1 MQTIGFS
8 LAIVRVE
15 KKTGAELKG
24 KGYNIVIK
32 KGKVNVKGKG
42 ISKINSL
49 YGFKAMEEI
58 GLRTAISKAYSDLL
72 DRAENFGFKNE
83 VFLPKLAEKNLLY

>member
-1 MQTIGFS
+1 M
-8 LAIVRVE
+8 LKE
-15 KKTGAELKG
+15 KALAELIA
-24 KGYNIVIK
+24 YTVK
-32 KGKVNVKGKG
+32 K
-42 ISKINSL
+42 
-49 YGFKAMEEI
+49 FKLKALEEI